1 MLGGMIIGVA
11 EQLTIG
17 YLSSAF
23 QDLIVLSVLIVF
35 MLFRPTGILG
45 RPVLQKV

>member
-17 YLSSAF
+17 YISSAF
-23 QDLIVLSVLIVF
+23 QDLIVLSVLVLF
-35 MLFRPTGILG
+35 MLFRPTGLLG
-45 RPVLQKV
+45 SPVIQKV

>member
-1 MLGGMIIGVA
+1 MLGGLVIGVA

-17 YLSSAF
+17 YLSSAL
-23 QDLIVLSVLIVF
+23 QDLIVLSVLVLF

-45 RPVLQKV
+45 SPAIQKV

>member
-1 MLGGMIIGVA
+1 MIIGVA

-23 QDLIVLSVLIVF
+23 HDLIVLSVLIVHAVPAYGAP
-35 MLFRPTGILG
+35 RQPGHTEGV
-45 RPVLQKV
+45 R

>member
-1 MLGGMIIGVA
+1 MIIGVA

-23 QDLIVLSVLIVF
+23 QDLIVLSVLVVF
-35 MLFRPTGILG
+35 MLFRPTGLLG
-45 RPVLQKV
+45 SPAIQKV